1 MKRVAAVLNPA
12 ARAVEVLGLEAEV
25 PFHHDDDE
33 RLAQHRVLAQAVD
46 VPLDECELLL
56 GLC

>member
-1 MKRVAAVLNPA
+1 VV
-12 ARAVEVLGLEAEV
+12 VLGLEAEV
-25 PFHHDDDE
+25 PLHHDDDE